1 MTEPTHDIPDNM
13 HEPRPA
19 AGNDTLVR
27 RKRRLRIARNVAIG
41 VLGTLFAAW
50 LILFITKGRFL
61 KGPVEGIASS
71 LMEREVAVK
80 GDFQLYFAPFRIKF
94 LAEGLTVS
102 NPEWATR
109 PYLFTA
115 AKVDTRI
122 APLSALFGNWRL
134 YWLNMTD
141 GAVDLEWNANR
152 TANTWTF
159 DSDEEAKPLDF
170 PTIDRATLSGT
181 TLRYR
186 DPVMRLLTDLDFASV
201 VSRDAKIGEAV
212 RFTGDGTL
220 RETSFTLTGAL
231 LSPNATVQRGQN
243 KLELQAKAANN
254 VIDIS
259 GTLPSL
265 ADIEGVPLKTKARG
279 RNAAELLG
287 IIGVVIPRT
296 RTYQLNAQMVKE
308 GRLYR
313 FTGLTGKFGASDIS
327 GKFTADMSKNR
338 VHLDA
343 DLATKTLDIID
354 VSPFIGYNPDVV
366 AARGVQAAAAA
377 SGAAPAR
384 LLPNASLRAE
394 GLRVFDADVRY
405 KAARLRSDSI
415 PLSDLSV
422 TVALNDGLLKLSPLA
437 LTMARGKLTS
447 DINIDWRRTPARTQ
461 YDIRLSPTPMAQLL
475 KGFGV
480 AEAGTT
486 GTVKGRIQLVGDGDA
501 LHDSLATASGRMAFV
516 IPKGTFWTRNV
527 QLAELDFG
535 TFVQKMFEDKLKAPV
550 EINCGLVAFTVRNG
564 AAAADPIL
572 IDTSKN
578 VIVGRGGFSF
588 ATEQM
593 DLAFRADGKKFSLVS
608 GQSPV
613 GIGGY
618 FSQPRLNVVSPEL
631 LGRAGAGLGLAIL
644 AAPPAALLAFVD
656 VGDAKS
662 AACGPV
668 LKGAT
673 AAGQRTTKGKLR
685 DDVGSGKDAKA
696 KDADENGGR
705 KKFLG
710 IF

>member
-1 MTEPTHDIPDNM
+1 MTPPPHDASDRSVPDQ
-13 HEPRPA
+13 PITTPPDPVA
-19 AGNDTLVR
+19 R
-27 RKRRLRIARNVAIG
+27 RKRRLRIARNVTIG
-41 VLGTLFAAW
+41 VLGTLFAIW

-71 LMEREVAVK
+71 LTEREVAVK
-80 GDFQLYFAPFRIKF
+80 GDFQLYFAPFKIKF

-102 NPEWATR
+102 NPDWATR

-115 AKVDTRI
+115 ERVDTRI
-122 APLSALFGNWRL
+122 APLALLLGNWRL
-134 YWLNMTD
+134 YWLDLTD
-141 GAVDLEWNANR
+141 GAVDLEWNAKR

-159 DSDEEAKPLDF
+159 DSSGDAKPLEL
-170 PTIDRATLSGT
+170 PTIDRAVLRDT
-181 TLRYR
+181 TVRYR
-186 DPVMRLLTDLDFASV
+186 DPVLQLLTDLDFASV
-201 VSRDAKIGEAV
+201 ESNNAKIGEAV

-220 RETSFTLTGAL
+220 RATPFTLKGAL
-231 LSPNATVQRGQN
+231 LTPDATVQRGQN
-243 KLELQAKAANN
+243 KLEMQARAANN
-254 VIDIS
+254 VIDIA

-265 ADIEGVPLKTKARG
+265 ADIEGVPLSTKARG
-279 RNAAELLG
+279 RNAAELLR
-287 IIGVVIPRT
+287 IIGVIIPRT
-296 RTYQLNAQMVKE
+296 RTYKLTATLVKRDRE
-308 GRLYR
+308 YQ
-313 FTGLTGKFGASDIS
+313 FTGLKGTFGASDIA
-327 GKFTADMSKNR
+327 GKFTVDMAGDR
-338 VHLDA
+338 VHMDA

-366 AARGVQAAAAA
+366 AARGVQAAAAE

-394 GLRVFDADVRY
+394 GLRAFDADVRY
-405 KAARLRSDSI
+405 TAARLRSDSI
-415 PLSDLSV
+415 PISDISV
-422 TVALNDGLLKLSPLA
+422 TVDLDDGLLKLSPLVM
-437 LTMARGKLTS
+437 TMARGKLTS
-447 DINIDWRRTPARTQ
+447 DIAIDWRRRPARTR
-461 YDIRLSPTPMAQLL
+461 YDIRLAATPMARLL
-475 KGFGV
+475 SGFGV

-486 GTVKGRIQLVGDGDA
+486 GTVKGRIQLTGDGDA

-535 TFVQKMFEDKLKAPV
+535 TFVQKMFEDKLKQPV
-550 EINCGLVAFTVRNG
+550 QINCGLVAFTVRGG

-572 IDTSKN
+572 IDTTKN
-578 VIVGRGGFSF
+578 VITGRGGFSF

-593 DLAFRADGKKFSLVS
+593 DMAFRADGKKFSLVS

-613 GIGGY
+613 QIGGY
-618 FSQPRLNVVSPEL
+618 FSAARLNVISPEL
-631 LGRAGAGLGLAIL
+631 LGRAGAGLGLAVL

-668 LKGAT
+668 LQGAT
-673 AAGQRTTKGKLR
+673 AAGQRTTKGKAR
-685 DDVGSGKDAKA
+685 DDVGNGKSAKTGQ
-696 KDADENGGR
+696 KDD

>member
-1 MTEPTHDIPDNM
+1 MTPPPHDASDRSVPDQ
-13 HEPRPA
+13 PITTPPDPVA
-19 AGNDTLVR
+19 R

-41 VLGTLFAAW
+41 VVGTLFAIW

-71 LMEREVAVK
+71 LTEREVAVK

-102 NPEWATR
+102 NPDWATR

-115 AKVDTRI
+115 ERVDTRI
-122 APLSALFGNWRL
+122 APLALLLGNWRL
-134 YWLNMTD
+134 YWLDLTD
-141 GAVDLEWNANR
+141 GAVDLEWNAKR

-159 DSDEEAKPLDF
+159 DSSGDAKPLEL
-170 PTIDRATLSGT
+170 PTIDRAVLRDT
-181 TLRYR
+181 TVRYR
-186 DPVMRLLTDLDFASV
+186 DPVLQLLTDLDFASV
-201 VSRDAKIGEAV
+201 ESNDAKIGEAV
-212 RFTGDGTL
+212 RFAGDGTL
-220 RETSFTLTGAL
+220 RATPFTLKGAL
-231 LSPNATVQRGQN
+231 LTPDATVQRGQN
-243 KLELQAKAANN
+243 KLELQARAANN
-254 VIDIS
+254 VIDIA

-265 ADIEGVPLKTKARG
+265 ADIEGVPLSTKARG
-279 RNAAELLG
+279 RNAAELLS
-287 IIGVVIPRT
+287 IIGVIIPRT
-296 RTYQLNAQMVKE
+296 RTYKLTATLVKRDRE
-308 GRLYR
+308 YG
-313 FTGLTGKFGASDIS
+313 FTGLKGTFGASDIA
-327 GKFTADMSKNR
+327 GKFTVDMAGDR
-338 VHLDA
+338 VHMDA

-366 AARGVQAAAAA
+366 AARGVQAAAAE

-394 GLRVFDADVRY
+394 GLRAFDADVRY
-405 KAARLRSDSI
+405 TAARLRSDSI
-415 PLSDLSV
+415 PISDISV
-422 TVALNDGLLKLSPLA
+422 TVDLDDGMLKLSPLA

-447 DINIDWRRTPARTQ
+447 DIAIDWRRRPARTR
-461 YDIRLSPTPMAQLL
+461 YDIRLAATPMARLL
-475 KGFGV
+475 SGFGV

-486 GTVKGRIQLVGDGDA
+486 GTVKGRIQLTGDGDA

-535 TFVQKMFEDKLKAPV
+535 TFVQKMFEDKLKQPV
-550 EINCGLVAFTVRNG
+550 QINCGLVAFTVRGG

-572 IDTSKN
+572 IDTTKN
-578 VIVGRGGFSF
+578 VITGRGGFSF
-588 ATEQM
+588 STEQM
-593 DLAFRADGKKFSLVS
+593 DMAFRADGKKFSLVS

-613 GIGGY
+613 QIGGY
-618 FSQPRLNVVSPEL
+618 FSAAKLNVISPEL
-631 LGRAGAGLGLAIL
+631 LGRAGAGLGLAVL

-668 LKGAT
+668 LQGAT
-673 AAGQRTTKGKLR
+673 AAGQRTTKGKAR
-685 DDVGSGKDAKA
+685 DDVGNGKSAKTGQ
-696 KDADENGGR
+696 KDD

>member
-1 MTEPTHDIPDNM
+1 MTPPPHDASDRSVPDQ
-13 HEPRPA
+13 PITTPPDPVA
-19 AGNDTLVR
+19 R

-41 VLGTLFAAW
+41 VLGTLFAIW
-50 LILFITKGRFL
+50 LVLFITKGRFL

-71 LMEREVAVK
+71 LTEREVAVK
-80 GDFQLYFAPFRIKF
+80 GDFQLYFAPFKIKF

-102 NPEWATR
+102 NPDWATR

-115 AKVDTRI
+115 ERVDTRI
-122 APLSALFGNWRL
+122 APLALLLGDWRL
-134 YWLNMTD
+134 YWLDLTD
-141 GAVDLEWNANR
+141 GAVDLEWNAKR

-159 DSDEEAKPLDF
+159 DSSGDAKPLEL
-170 PTIDRATLSGT
+170 PTIDRAVLRDT
-181 TLRYR
+181 TVRYR
-186 DPVMRLLTDLDFASV
+186 DPVLQLLTDLDFASV
-201 VSRDAKIGEAV
+201 ESNDAKIGEAV

-220 RETSFTLTGAL
+220 RATPFTLKGAL
-231 LSPNATVQRGQN
+231 LTPDATVQRGQN
-243 KLELQAKAANN
+243 KLELQARAANN
-254 VIDIS
+254 VIDIA

-265 ADIEGVPLKTKARG
+265 ADIEGVPLSTKARG
-279 RNAAELLG
+279 RNAAELLS
-287 IIGVVIPRT
+287 IIGVIIPRT
-296 RTYQLNAQMVKE
+296 RTYKLTATLVKRDRE
-308 GRLYR
+308 YR
-313 FTGLTGKFGASDIS
+313 FTGLKGTFGASDIA
-327 GKFTADMSKNR
+327 GKFTVDMAGDR
-338 VHLDA
+338 VHMDA

-366 AARGVQAAAAA
+366 AARGVQAAAAE

-394 GLRVFDADVRY
+394 GLRAFDADVRY
-405 KAARLRSDSI
+405 TAARLRSDSI
-415 PLSDLSV
+415 PISDISV
-422 TVALNDGLLKLSPLA
+422 TVDLDDGLLKLSPLA

-447 DINIDWRRTPARTQ
+447 DIAIDWRRRPARTH
-461 YDIRLSPTPMAQLL
+461 YDIRLAATPMARLL
-475 KGFGV
+475 SGFGV

-486 GTVKGRIQLVGDGDA
+486 GTVKGRIQLTGDGDA

-535 TFVQKMFEDKLKAPV
+535 TFVQKMFEDKLKQPV
-550 EINCGLVAFTVRNG
+550 QINCGLVAFTVRSG

-572 IDTSKN
+572 IDTTKN
-578 VIVGRGGFSF
+578 VITGRGGFSF
-588 ATEQM
+588 STEQM
-593 DLAFRADGKKFSLVS
+593 DMAFRADGKKFSLVS

-613 GIGGY
+613 QIGGY
-618 FSQPRLNVVSPEL
+618 FSAAKLNVISPEL
-631 LGRAGAGLGLAIL
+631 LGRAGAGLGLAVL

-668 LKGAT
+668 LQGAT
-673 AAGQRTTKGKLR
+673 AAGQRTTKGKAR
-685 DDVGSGKDAKA
+685 DDVGNGKSAKA
-696 KDADENGGR
+696 GQKDD